1 MTVHDTDT
9 GCDRE
14 RGDAGPNL
22 RPVTGA
28 ATVQPGSHSPAA
40 PPSRRRRSGRS
51 LPRSAAFWVAGGTNA
66 ALIAAG
72 AAPSPLYPVYQA
84 EYHFSALTLTAV
96 FAAYVLALL
105 LSLLT
110 IGRLSDFLGR
120 RPVLAAA
127 LLVEAGAMAVFLD
140 AHGVAA
146 LFAARIVQ
154 GLATGAA
161 LGALGA
167 YLIDLQPA
175 NASGS
180 RLGSLVN
187 SAATPVGFGSGSA
200 LAGVLIQYAPHPTRL
215 MFAILAAGFVA
226 LALITAV
233 VMPETVTRKPG
244 ALAALRPQVSVPAPA
259 RRPFLR
265 VAPLMVSTCM
275 LAGWMFSIGP
285 SLLTA
290 VFGQSN
296 HAIVG
301 LILGLFAG
309 SGAVAAVALRGQT
322 PQTMTRAA
330 ITGVLAGAVLFA
342 IALATSSLPVFLVG
356 AVIAGTAYG
365 LGFFG
370 PIRSLSPLAQPHERA
385 ALISAVYVVAYLAF
399 SIPAL
404 VAGLLIT
411 DVGLRSTS
419 LGYDTIVA
427 LVVAATM
434 LFEIRAARRT
444 RSGA

>member
-1 MTVHDTDT
+1 M
-9 GCDRE
+9 
-14 RGDAGPNL
+14 
-22 RPVTGA
+22 
-28 ATVQPGSHSPAA
+28 
-40 PPSRRRRSGRS
+40 
-51 LPRSAAFWVAGGTNA
+51 VAGTTT
-66 ALIAAG
+66 ALIAAA

-84 EYHFSALTLTAV
+84 EFHFSALTLTAV

-120 RPVLAAA
+120 RPVLAVA

-146 LFAARIVQ
+146 LFVARIVQ

-161 LGALGA
+161 LGVLGA
-167 YLIDLQPA
+167 YLLDLQPA
-175 NASGS
+175 GS

-187 SAATPVGFGSGSA
+187 SAATPAGFGLGAA

-215 MFAILAAGFVA
+215 MFAILAVAFVA
-226 LALITAV
+226 LALITA

-244 ALAALRPQVSVPAPA
+244 SLAALRPQVSVPASA

-265 VAPLMVSTCM
+265 AVPTTASTFM
-275 LAGWMFSIGP
+275 LAGWMFSIGG
-285 SLLTA
+285 SLLTV
-290 VFGQSN
+290 VFGQTN

-301 LILGLFAG
+301 LVLGLFAG
-309 SGAVAAVALRGQT
+309 SGAVAAVVLRGQT
-322 PQTMTRAA
+322 PQTMARAGS
-330 ITGVLAGAVLFA
+330 TGMFIGTVLFA
-342 IALATSSLPVFLVG
+342 LALATSSLPIFVAG
-356 AVIAGTAYG
+356 AVIAGAAYG
-365 LGFFG
+365 LGFLG
-370 PIRSLSPLAQPHERA
+370 PFRSLSPLAQPHERA
-385 ALISAVYVVAYLAF
+385 ALISAFYVVAYLAF

-427 LVVAATM
+427 LVVAGTM
-434 LFEIRAARRT
+434 LYEIRAARRT